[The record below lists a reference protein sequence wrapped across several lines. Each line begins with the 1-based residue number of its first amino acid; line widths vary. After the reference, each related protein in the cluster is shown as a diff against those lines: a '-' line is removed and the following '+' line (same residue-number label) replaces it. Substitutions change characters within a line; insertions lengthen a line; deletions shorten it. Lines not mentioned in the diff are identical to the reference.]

1 MEYKNEK
8 DKQIVELLKEGKSFS
23 QIKNILHVSPNKIS
37 TISKTY
43 SIKNST
49 IDSDII
55 TTTDNIN
62 SDKENNH
69 NIYSINSDE
78 NINKNNQNLA
88 LQNQIN
94 ENIMNKN
101 YKYQHSIEKGKI
113 DLERIKLA
121 NELKI
126 NLEKIEIEKKALKL
140 KEKELNLLENSQLI
154 EKDKYQKKELTL
166 IFKFQDHLK
175 KYTNSTW
182 PFQEFEDY
190 YNETESLIEII
201 IEHCFINNIE
211 SKNLKILSILFY
223 LLNDIGKIL
232 ENYDDDDQDEV
243 INLTLDSKDKK
254 IIKEAQSITK
264 LMEYK

>member
-43 SIKNST
+43 TIKNST
-49 IDSDII
+49 TDSDII

-69 NIYSINSDE
+69 NICSINSNE
-78 NINKNNQNLA
+78 NINKNDQNLA
-88 LQNQIN
+88 LQNQTN
-94 ENIMNKN
+94 ETIMNNN

-113 DLERIKLA
+113 DLEKIKLS
-121 NELKI
+121 NEHKI

-166 IFKFQDHLK
+166 IFKFQVHIK
-175 KYTNSTW
+175 KYTDRIWTI
-182 PFQEFEDY
+182 QELEDY
-190 YNETESLIEII
+190 YNETESFIEII
-201 IEHCFINNIE
+201 KEHCFINNIE
-211 SKNLKILSILFY
+211 SKNLKILSILLY

-232 ENYDDDDQDEV
+232 ENHDGKDQDYE
-243 INLTLDSKDKK
+243 INLSLESKDKK
-254 IIKEAQSITK
+254 IIN
-264 LMEYK
+264 LF